1 MTHHMEGTFKDFEND
16 FSCNTIEEWIEHLG
30 KVEKTYTGTGECI
43 ICGEP
48 TKLNWTGKLK
58 NGKTYPN
65 VVCKGCKDQ

>member
-1 MTHHMEGTFKDFEND
+1 MIIDMTHHMEGTFKDFEND

-48 TKLNWTGKLK
+48 TKLN
-58 NGKTYPN
+58 
-65 VVCKGCKDQ
+65 